1 MEKGRPIDRTYLSI
15 IGLLKRAAAG
25 IVPPKEVEDIVQ
37 EAYVRACQAERE
49 SPITAPRAF
58 LFKTV
63 KNLALDNVKRA
74 ETRLSDSFD
83 EDEAGP
89 ELLVYG
95 ADPLNEASSHEE
107 FSLFCEAV
115 RLLPTQC
122 RRAFVLKK
130 VYGCSRREIAERMGI
145 SENTVQTHIAR
156 GMKACMQFMEQTERE
171 GTVDKVVELQ
181 SRRLPSIRKSQDDL
195 A

>member
-1 MEKGRPIDRTYLSI
+1 MEKGKPIDQAYLSI
-15 IGLLKRAAAG
+15 VGRLKRSIVG

-49 SPITAPRAF
+49 SPITAPRSF

-63 KNLALDNVKRA
+63 KNLALDHVKRA

-83 EDEAGP
+83 EDEAGHA
-89 ELLVYG
+89 LGGYG
-95 ADPLNEASSHEE
+95 TDPLNEASSHEE

-122 RRAFVLKK
+122 RRAFVMKK
-130 VYGCSRREIAERMGI
+130 VYGHSRREIAELMGV
-145 SENTVQTHIAR
+145 SENTVQTQIAR
-156 GMKACMQFMEQTERE
+156 GMKACMQFMERTERK
-171 GTVDKVVELQ
+171 GAVDNVVKLQ
-181 SRRLPSIRKSQDDL
+181 STQPRTSQDHL
-195 A
+195 V